1 MSTGPDYELN
11 RTEETPPEET
21 PPARTETP
29 SAEPEPDLRDVIK
42 KLNETNGRLQ
52 QDNAEMRRRLEA
64 MELRTYTPAPAD
76 GGGRQPG
83 GGGETDALD
92 KYILDG
98 LEADER
104 DAPWTGTL
112 LKTIKRV
119 APVFRDVAAQQ
130 ARNAQAAAKVDEDF
144 YGFLLERWG
153 TDVTPRAIRR
163 IEREYGK
170 DIGELSRAIVQ
181 LPNGQVRDGL
191 HALVRACGGSPGT
204 PVQHGRAR
212 HPAAA
217 HGSTGT
223 HGRSRRR
230 QPARRRQAPD
240 EAERGLGF
248 RERGPRHLGGVS

>member
-181 LPNGQVRDGL
+181 LPNGQVRAEYATDYTRSFEPVAE
-191 HALVRACGGSPGT
+191 ALERRFNMAERDIQPRRTEARAPTGDRGGGSRPGGARPRT
-204 PVQHGRAR
+204 KQSEVSDFVKEVQGI
-212 HPAAA
+212 
-217 HGSTGT
+217 
-223 HGRSRRR
+223 
-230 QPARRRQAPD
+230 
-240 EAERGLGF
+240 
-248 RERGPRHLGGVS
+248 